1 MVLVSEDHRARCPQN
16 NVSMRER
23 FHEFYTVTE
32 KKKSDISSS
41 EAETALLWPQ
51 LSVTG
56 DLTGGA
62 RGLFVHLSSGHR
74 RSGTEES
81 TKWLLKGLMMSHDN
95 VALNLQHPSLSTSL
109 MC

>member
-56 DLTGGA
+56 GFDWWSQRSVRALQRIYLVATKDRERRRA
-62 RGLFVHLSSGHR
+62 LSGY
-74 RSGTEES
+74 
-81 TKWLLKGLMMSHDN
+81 
-95 VALNLQHPSLSTSL
+95 
-109 MC
+109 